1 MDFSW
6 TDEQRQLRKET
17 IRFAQNK
24 LNGDLIE
31 QDKEQIFDREGWRA
45 CAEFGIHGLPIP
57 EEYGGV
63 GADILTTVYALEA
76 LGYGCKNNGLIFSI
90 NAHLWTCSI
99 PLLTFGSE
107 EQKQKYLP
115 KLCSGEFVGGNS
127 ISEPDSGSDAY
138 ALRTTAEKRGDSY
151 VLNGSKTFSTN
162 SPDADVLVVFA
173 TLDRALGARGV
184 TAFLVDK
191 DTPGMTIGR
200 KLEKMGVRTSPMGE
214 IFFEECVVPAGNRLG
229 QEGAGVAIFSHSME
243 WERGFILASAIGSM
257 ERIIETC
264 VKYARRRKQFGQ
276 PISKFQLVSSKIVEM
291 KMRLETARLL
301 QYRTAW
307 RKSEGKSILMDAAM
321 TKLYIS
327 ESWVQ
332 TCLDAIQVFGGY
344 GYMTEFEL
352 ERELR
357 DALGSKIYSGTSE
370 IQRQIIGQ
378 FMRL

>member
-6 TDEQRQLRKET
+6 NEEQRQLRKET

-24 LNGDLIE
+24 LNNELIE
-31 QDKEQIFDREGWRA
+31 QDKEQVFDRAEWQA

-76 LGYGCKNNGLIFSI
+76 LGYGAKNNGLIFSI
-90 NAHLWTCSI
+90 NAHIWTCSTPI
-99 PLLTFGSE
+99 LTFGNE

-138 ALRTTAEKRGDSY
+138 ALRTTAEKQGDNY

-162 SPDADVLVVFA
+162 APEADVLVVFA
-173 TLDRALGARGV
+173 TLDRELGARGV
-184 TAFLVDK
+184 TAFLVEK

-214 IFFEECVVPAGNRLG
+214 IFFDNCVVPAGNRLG

-243 WERGFILASAIGSM
+243 WERGFILASAIGTM

-276 PISKFQLVSSKIVEM
+276 PISKFQLVSSKIVDM

-307 RKSEGKSILMDAAM
+307 RKAQGKSVLMDAAM
-321 TKLYIS
+321 TKLCIS
-327 ESWVQ
+327 EAWVQ
-332 TCLDAIQVFGGY
+332 TCLDAIQIFGGY